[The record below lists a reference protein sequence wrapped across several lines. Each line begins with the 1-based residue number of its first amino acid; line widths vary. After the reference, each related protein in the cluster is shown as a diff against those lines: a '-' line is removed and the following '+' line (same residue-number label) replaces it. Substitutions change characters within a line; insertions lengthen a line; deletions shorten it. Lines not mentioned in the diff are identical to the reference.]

1 MQFSSKKIML
11 LPLLMIFIFAN
22 AGWGQVSMSQRVR
35 KITAKPEEYIS
46 FRSSLP
52 YNDAIEELSNLSKKY
67 LNKIIVNPII
77 YEGPIGID
85 INNIYWFEALEMIL
99 THNDLTYKEYGDH
112 IIINRAEKG
121 SVDNKLLSEKHVFES
136 REVIISTVFFEADRN
151 KMRQL
156 GTSWGVLN
164 EKKEIFIDALTG
176 EPGLETVFRR
186 GLEQSSADNKTGLLN
201 FEFLDR
207 FDFGDVTAIFKTLD
221 SYQMGEVLASPQ
233 ITVLSDN
240 EGEIQIGSD
249 FSVTVQDFAGNTVTQ
264 FFSTGSI
271 IKVTPHVITVD
282 SVTFIHIE
290 LDAEKSGATSSE
302 LGIEIKKA
310 SAVTSLLL
318 LDGEETVIGGLYTND
333 ERETREGVPFL
344 KDLPWWFFGLR
355 YIFGYES
362 VSTVQKELIILLK
375 VDLVPSLAERIQK
388 RLEENNQL
396 EDGLIDLNK
405 QRDNYLEQIDNLKPE
420 PESK

>member
-1 MQFSSKKIML
+1 ML
-11 LPLLMIFIFAN
+11 LTLVMIFIFAN
-22 AGWGQVSMSQRVR
+22 TGWGQVSMSQRIR
-35 KITAKPEEYIS
+35 KITATPEEYIS
-46 FRSSLP
+46 FRNSLT
-52 YNDAIEELSNLSKKY
+52 YNDAIEELSSLSKQH
-67 LNKIIVNPII
+67 LNKLIVNPII
-77 YEGPIGID
+77 YDGPIGID

-121 SVDNKLLSEKHVFES
+121 SVDNKLLSAKRFYES

-156 GTSWGVLN
+156 GMSWGVL
-164 EKKEIFIDALTG
+164 KENQEEFTDLITG
-176 EPGLETVFRR
+176 ERGLETVFRR

-201 FEFLDR
+201 FEFLER
-207 FDFGDVTAIFKTLD
+207 FDFGDVSAIFKTLD
-221 SYQMGEVLASPQ
+221 NFQMGEILASPQ
-233 ITVLSDN
+233 ITVLSEN

-271 IKVTPHVITVD
+271 LKVTPQVITVD

-290 LDAEKSGATSSE
+290 LDAEKSSATSSE

-310 SAVTSLLL
+310 SAITSILLL
-318 LDGEETVIGGLYTND
+318 NGEETVIGGLYTND
-333 ERETREGVPFL
+333 QRDIREGIPFL

-362 VSTVQKELIILLK
+362 VNTIQKELIILLK
-375 VDLVPSLAERIQK
+375 VDLVPSLAERIQM

-396 EDGLIDLNK
+396 EDGLIKLNK
-405 QRDNYLEQIDNLKPE
+405 QRDRYLEQIDNLKPD
-420 PESK
+420 PEEK